1 MELESV
7 SGESLSDISLSS
19 PICGFPTQLKDH
31 PPPVNGVVQCWT
43 HDELQCFIET
53 SSVNTGLPDYYR
65 TSSCYLTCEG
75 DQVERESVSSLVKTE
90 DGCLGDAVSLLE
102 VPEDDKSR
110 RHMRTPDDKDM
121 YGESRS
127 INGISDVPKQPCR
140 PLPLKR
146 VSQCWEGAL
155 ETEAA
160 IVYYASDARESWWRE
175 ENSRCTDRVEELL
188 TQPDHCMEE
197 MEKCT
202 RHQLYLQQRLQ
213 HEEEEE
219 EEEEEEVFPRTSHLG
234 NFLRTLGM
242 RLRKRRTLKRFLC
255 CFPACSSRVS
265 PA

>member
-127 INGISDVPKQPCR
+127 ING
-140 PLPLKR
+140 
-146 VSQCWEGAL
+146 
-155 ETEAA
+155 
-160 IVYYASDARESWWRE
+160 
-175 ENSRCTDRVEELL
+175 
-188 TQPDHCMEE
+188 E